1 MQGWPELFIYTL
13 YDRILDDIPAKD
25 NIYTTFVDDINTARD
40 AKEGTH
46 MQGWPEQFIY
56 TLYDRMFNDFPAKD
70 TVYTPYMYGF
80 GQPYTHTHTHTHAH
94 THVGGLTHSLRLAR

>member
-1 MQGWPELFIYTL
+1 
-13 YDRILDDIPAKD
+13 
-25 NIYTTFVDDINTARD
+25 
-40 AKEGTH
+40 
-46 MQGWPEQFIY
+46 
-56 TLYDRMFNDFPAKD
+56 MFNDFPAKD